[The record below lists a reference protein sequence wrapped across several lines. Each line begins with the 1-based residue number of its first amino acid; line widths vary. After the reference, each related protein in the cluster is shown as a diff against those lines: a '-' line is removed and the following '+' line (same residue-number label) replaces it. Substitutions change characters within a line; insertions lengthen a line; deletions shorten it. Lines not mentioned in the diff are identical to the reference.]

1 MLTPGRDR
9 PDDSHEYYDGHSLY
23 RYVNQTDW
31 ERFLSPST
39 ARTDNLGGVST
50 ATTPLHHLLAFG
62 SHHAAGSAGPAP
74 SGTSRYY
81 SVDIG
86 LVHFIALDLN
96 MCVYPFHS
104 RFLPRCQP
112 THLCRYAYTAEP
124 YAPYPFA
131 AKPQLAWLEADLA
144 AANSN
149 RERVPW
155 ILLTSHYPLY
165 CSICA
170 NRAANNVS
178 ARAWAGAEFGEAMDV
193 AGPGELTVG
202 AMQQTML
209 ADLEPLMLRYG
220 VDIYV
225 KW

>member
-1 MLTPGRDR
+1 MLTLAAIVPT
-9 PDDSHEYYDGHSLY
+9 SHEYYDGHSLY

-96 MCVYPFHS
+96 MCAHPFPS
-104 RFLPRCQP
+104 RFC
-112 THLCRYAYTAEP
+112 H
-124 YAPYPFA
+124 
-131 AKPQLAWLEADLA
+131 
-144 AANSN
+144 
-149 RERVPW
+149 
-155 ILLTSHYPLY
+155 
-165 CSICA
+165 
-170 NRAANNVS
+170 
-178 ARAWAGAEFGEAMDV
+178 DV
-193 AGPGELTVG
+193 TV
-202 AMQQTML
+202 
-209 ADLEPLMLRYG
+209 
-220 VDIYV
+220 
-225 KW
+225 